1 MIKSFQIGAKT
12 YTVELEKNAQRYKD
26 KKNDL
31 VGRAMSPLGKIVVWD
46 EWDGEKIPDDQIEQT
61 IFHEMVHTILNEMNR
76 FELSENEE
84 FVQTFSLLLHQA
96 IRTAK

>member
-12 YTVELEKNAQRYKD
+12 YTVELEKNEQRYKD
-26 KKNDL
+26 KKDDL
-31 VGRAMSPLGKIVVWD
+31 LGRAMSPLGKIVVWN
-46 EWDGEKIPDDQIEQT
+46 EWDGGKMPNDQIEQT

-76 FELSENEE
+76 FNLSEDEE